1 MDVEEPRAPE
11 EYESFRQQVRLFIAG
26 HAPPPPRVKKA
37 GLRTPENKGEV
48 EALQRW
54 ILRLT
59 EAGFGPM
66 ALAQLDDPWPAR
78 IAAEELQAADVP
90 YKIGNTLVETALEQF
105 GTPEQQGR
113 YLPRLRNGQDIWCQ
127 LFSEPEAGSDLASLQ
142 TRAVRDGDVYRIN
155 GQKVWTTWG
164 QWSDHGFLLA
174 RSNPAG
180 KHAGIS
186 AFIIDMRQPGVDVRP
201 MREITGTSDFNEVFF
216 TDAVVPAANLIGA
229 DGEGW
234 RVATASL
241 SAERGGQGAS
251 EPAMEGQVLDL
262 VRLAT
267 HGPAAATPDAVAW
280 ETLVKLYERAHI
292 LKLLRWR
299 AESKRARG
307 QATVSDAPIVKISF
321 STLFHDVA
329 EEALRLLGHHSVLV
343 GDDERATEGDRWQD
357 MFLYSRAYTIAAGSN
372 EIMRNV
378 IAERA
383 LGMPREAVGNSG
395 DAGRPG

>member
-1 MDVEEPRAPE
+1 
-11 EYESFRQQVRLFIAG
+11 
-26 HAPPPPRVKKA
+26 
-37 GLRTPENKGEV
+37 
-48 EALQRW
+48 
-54 ILRLT
+54 
-59 EAGFGPM
+59 
-66 ALAQLDDPWPAR
+66 
-78 IAAEELQAADVP
+78 
-90 YKIGNTLVETALEQF
+90 
-105 GTPEQQGR
+105 
-113 YLPRLRNGQDIWCQ
+113 
-127 LFSEPEAGSDLASLQ
+127 
-142 TRAVRDGDVYRIN
+142 
-155 GQKVWTTWG
+155 
-164 QWSDHGFLLA
+164 
-174 RSNPAG
+174 
-180 KHAGIS
+180 
-186 AFIIDMRQPGVDVRP
+186 
-201 MREITGTSDFNEVFF
+201 
-216 TDAVVPAANLIGA
+216 VVPAANLIGG

-234 RVATASL
+234 RIATASL
-241 SAERGGQGAS
+241 SAERSGQGAS

-329 EEALRLLGHHSVLV
+329 EEALRLLGHRSVLV